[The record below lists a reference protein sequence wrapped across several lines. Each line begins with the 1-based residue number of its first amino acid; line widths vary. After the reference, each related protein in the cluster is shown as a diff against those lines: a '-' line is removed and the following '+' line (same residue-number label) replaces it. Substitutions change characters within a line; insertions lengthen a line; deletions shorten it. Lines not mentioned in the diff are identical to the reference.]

1 MEYIYFARPDS
12 DIEGCNVHA
21 YRKESGRLLFGEA
34 GFFGFLFRLLAL
46 SLYLLVE
53 IGFQQ
58 HCQLSAYNRACALSV
73 SIRHVHIAAR
83 PVGQAARVHGQQ
95 KRPLGPDDADVV
107 LCAVVA
113 AVFVGDGRLVHID
126 VRLEIRARAGDL
138 QIVDE
143 LSVVLLPVPHD
154 LQRVHHHPG
163 AEEMVVVVI
172 LRDLL
177 IRHGEIFPHGL
188 LVFRPVADAPPE
200 GVGQLVVG
208 VDERLVMRLVERRAL
223 RDHRVAGD
231 LAGQLHIIII
241 EVQRQLVRARAVEH
255 LRLVEIIALAGDGV
269 VVAELKIVLGQVMLG
284 AERVDQLLDGLAGN
298 IGGRVVF
305 RGEDGRGRLQQ
316 ADRAE
321 RQRGGG
327 TEFTHRCKPLFSQI
341 TDVGS

>member
-1 MEYIYFARPDS
+1 MRGLPGLLRRSFFR
-12 DIEGCNVHA
+12 GL
-21 YRKESGRLLFGEA
+21 LLFGQPLLLFRLPLELGLPGRFRGGFLRGLLFFGEPRLFFRLGLCLFLGEA
-34 GFFGFLFRLLAL
+34 GGLRFLFRLLL
-46 SLYLLVE
+46 CQPRLFFH
-53 IGFQQ
+53 IGLEQN
-58 HCQLSAYNRACALSV
+58 CQLPADHRPRALPV
-73 SIRHVHIAAR
+73 GIRVIHVPAR
-83 PVGQAARVHGQQ
+83 AVGQAGGIDRQQ
-95 KRPLGPDDADVV
+95 KRLRGPDDADVV

-208 VDERLVMRLVERRAL
+208 VDERLVMRLV
-223 RDHRVAGD
+223 
-231 LAGQLHIIII
+231 
-241 EVQRQLVRARAVEH
+241 
-255 LRLVEIIALAGDGV
+255 
-269 VVAELKIVLGQVMLG
+269 
-284 AERVDQLLDGLAGN
+284 
-298 IGGRVVF
+298 
-305 RGEDGRGRLQQ
+305 
-316 ADRAE
+316 
-321 RQRGGG
+321 
-327 TEFTHRCKPLFSQI
+327 
-341 TDVGS
+341 

>member
-1 MEYIYFARPDS
+1 
-12 DIEGCNVHA
+12 
-21 YRKESGRLLFGEA
+21 
-34 GFFGFLFRLLAL
+34 
-46 SLYLLVE
+46 
-53 IGFQQ
+53 
-58 HCQLSAYNRACALSV
+58 
-73 SIRHVHIAAR
+73 
-83 PVGQAARVHGQQ
+83 
-95 KRPLGPDDADVV
+95 
-107 LCAVVA
+107 
-113 AVFVGDGRLVHID
+113 
-126 VRLEIRARAGDL
+126 
-138 QIVDE
+138 
-143 LSVVLLPVPHD
+143 
-154 LQRVHHHPG
+154 
-163 AEEMVVVVI
+163 MVVVVI

-255 LRLVEIIALAGDGV
+255 LRLIEIIALAGDGV

-305 RGEDGRGRLQQ
+305 RGKDGRGRLQQ